1 MRLLVCMFWVI
12 SVVETKDGTVSVA
25 SAFAGYQ
32 EGNTNNLLL
41 LGLFI
46 AALFQLYIC
55 FGSQVFWVL
64 FNHSN
69 SLLYAVESESNYVG
83 GTVEIVFD

>member
-32 EGNTNNLLL
+32 EGRTNNLLL
-41 LGLFI
+41 LRLFI
-46 AALFQLYIC
+46 AALLQLYKC
-55 FGSQVFWVL
+55 LVLKFFGYYLITQILSSMPLHRNPITLVIL
-64 FNHSN
+64 
-69 SLLYAVESESNYVG
+69 
-83 GTVEIVFD
+83 